1 MSITKST
8 QSLRIARTV
17 VRCTLSLTVLVLPT
31 LACRGEAQSR
41 SQAAQGMEDY
51 RLTAPMVRK
60 VSVVMREWNPVG
72 GLGALMFGEG
82 TGMTEAQFNKLPEEE
97 QSRVLVESRSKAEAK
112 EAEGRKMIEKLLVGT
127 LDQRIAE
134 ADRIQALKT
143 AIAHAGLSTRE
154 FVPAFVAYHSAMDH
168 LQGEEMKA
176 SYGEAVPQMRPGV
189 FKDNVD
195 LIRPMEKA
203 ESLWSYLGG

>member
-1 MSITKST
+1 MLPRSAIT
-8 QSLRIARTV
+8 ARTV
-17 VRCTLSLTVLVLPT
+17 VQCVLSVTVLPT

-41 SQAAQGMEDY
+41 SSNASGGIAEY

-60 VSVVMREWNPVG
+60 VSAVMREWNPVG

-82 TGMTEAQFNKLPEEE
+82 TGMTEAEFNKLPEEE
-97 QSRVLVESRSKAEAK
+97 QSRLLVESRRKAEAK
-112 EAEGRKMIEKLLVGT
+112 EEEGRKMLEKLLVGT
-127 LDQRIAE
+127 LDQRIGE
-134 ADRIQALKT
+134 ADRIPALKT
-143 AIAHAGLSTRE
+143 AIAHAGLSSRE

-176 SYGEAVPQMRPGV
+176 SYGEAVPPLRPGV

-203 ESLWSYLGG
+203 ESLWTYLGG